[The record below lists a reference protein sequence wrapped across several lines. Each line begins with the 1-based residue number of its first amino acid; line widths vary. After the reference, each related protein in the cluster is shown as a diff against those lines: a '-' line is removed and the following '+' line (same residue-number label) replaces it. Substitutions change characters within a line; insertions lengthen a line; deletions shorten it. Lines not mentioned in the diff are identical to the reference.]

1 MIVSVFKRIPVRLQA
16 GVLSIAFMLAM
27 LLPSAGHALVVN
39 TLPAGVTVSPLPFA
53 AVRST
58 TDANSDIGAQN
69 PATVETALE
78 SAAWFNQPLTFVGG
92 GACGVSPA
100 VDNGCSA
107 FDLGGGNSNKGG
119 TSNFEANVFGI
130 HYGNNFI
137 AVLYSDLVS
146 GFEINGLR
154 NGVSNIYAFT
164 TVTAVPL
171 PAAVWL
177 FGTAILALLGVTR
190 RRRMAAA

>member
-1 MIVSVFKRIPVRLQA
+1 MIVSILKRAPVRLQA
-16 GVLSIAFMLAM
+16 SFFSIALAVAV

-39 TLPAGVTVSPLPFA
+39 TLPAGVTVSPLPFL
-53 AVRST
+53 AVRSSDDSNT
-58 TDANSDIGAQN
+58 DIGSQN
-69 PATVETALE
+69 PANVETALE
-78 SAAWFNQPLTFVGG
+78 SAAWFNRDLVFVGG
-92 GACGVSPA
+92 GACGASPA
-100 VDNGCSA
+100 VANGCSA
-107 FDLGGGNSNKGG
+107 FDNGGGPSNKGG
-119 TSNFEANVFGI
+119 TTNFEANVFGI

-190 RRRMAAA
+190 RRRNYVT

>member
-1 MIVSVFKRIPVRLQA
+1 LCTFFAITV
-16 GVLSIAFMLAM
+16 
-27 LLPSAGHALVVN
+27 LLPISYYQDG
-39 TLPAGVTVSPLPFA
+39 PIQWGRIS
-53 AVRST
+53 
-58 TDANSDIGAQN
+58 
-69 PATVETALE
+69 
-78 SAAWFNQPLTFVGG
+78 
-92 GACGVSPA
+92 
-100 VDNGCSA
+100 
-107 FDLGGGNSNKGG
+107 G

-177 FGTAILALLGVTR
+177 FGTAILALLGITR
-190 RRRMAAA
+190 RRRMSAA

>member
-1 MIVSVFKRIPVRLQA
+1 MA
-16 GVLSIAFMLAM
+16 LAV
-27 LLPSAGHALVVN
+27 LLPSAGNAVVVN
-39 TLPAGVTVSPLPFA
+39 TLPPGVTVSPLPFV
-53 AVRST
+53 AVRSSDDSNT
-58 TDANSDIGAQN
+58 DIGPQN
-69 PATVETALE
+69 PATVEAALE
-78 SAAWFNQPLTFVGG
+78 SATWFDRELTFLGG
-92 GACGVSPA
+92 GACGASPTVA
-100 VDNGCSA
+100 NGCSA
-107 FDLGGGNSNKGG
+107 FDLGGGPSNKGG

-130 HYGNNFI
+130 HYGNSFI

-177 FGTAILALLGVTR
+177 FGTAILALLGVAR
-190 RRRMAAA
+190 RRKVAAA

>member
-1 MIVSVFKRIPVRLQA
+1 MIVSAFKCASVRLYA
-16 GVLSIAFMLAM
+16 GVLSIALALAVLM
-27 LLPSAGHALVVN
+27 PSTGHAVVVN

-58 TDANSDIGAQN
+58 TDANSDIGPQN
-69 PATVETALE
+69 PANVESKLE
-78 SAAWFNQPLTFVGG
+78 SADWFNRDLIFVGG
-92 GACGVSPA
+92 GACGASPA
-100 VDNGCSA
+100 VANGCSA
-107 FDLGGGNSNKGG
+107 FDNGGGPSNKGG

-146 GFEINGLR
+146 GFEINGLG

>member
-1 MIVSVFKRIPVRLQA
+1 MIVSVLERVPTRLQA
-16 GVLSIAFMLAM
+16 GILSVALALAVLF
-27 LLPSAGHALVVN
+27 PSAGHALVVN

-53 AVRST
+53 AVRSSDDSNT
-58 TDANSDIGAQN
+58 DIGAQN
-69 PATVETALE
+69 PANVETVLE
-78 SAAWFNQPLTFVGG
+78 SAAWFNRPLTFVGG
-92 GACGVSPA
+92 GACGASPVVA
-100 VDNGCSA
+100 NGCSA
-107 FDLGGGNSNKGG
+107 FDNGGGPSNKGG

>member
-1 MIVSVFKRIPVRLQA
+1 MIVSVFERIPAKFQA
-16 GVLSIAFMLAM
+16 GVLTIALAFAV
-27 LLPSAGHALVVN
+27 LLPSPGHALVVN

-53 AVRST
+53 AVRSSDDSNT
-58 TDANSDIGAQN
+58 DIGAQN
-69 PATVETALE
+69 PANVESKLE

-92 GACGVSPA
+92 GACGASPA
-100 VDNGCSA
+100 FANGCSA
-107 FDLGGGNSNKGG
+107 FDNGGGPSNKGG
-119 TSNFEANVFGI
+119 TSTFEANVFGI

-164 TVTAVPL
+164 TLTAVPL

>member
-1 MIVSVFKRIPVRLQA
+1 MIVSVVQRIPSRLHA
-16 GVLSIAFMLAM
+16 GILSIGLA
-27 LLPSAGHALVVN
+27 LAVLFPATGHALVVN

-58 TDANSDIGAQN
+58 TDANSDIGPQN
-69 PATVETALE
+69 PANVESKLE

-92 GACGVSPA
+92 GACGTSPA
-100 VDNGCSA
+100 VANGCSA

-177 FGTAILALLGVTR
+177 FGTAILALLGITR
-190 RRRMAAA
+190 RRRMTAA

>member
-1 MIVSVFKRIPVRLQA
+1 MIVSILKRAPVRLHA
-16 GVLSIAFMLAM
+16 GVLSVALALTV
-27 LLPSAGHALVVN
+27 LLPSVGHAIVVN

-53 AVRST
+53 AVRSSDDSNT
-58 TDANSDIGAQN
+58 DIGSQN
-69 PATVETALE
+69 PANVEAKLE
-78 SAAWFNQPLTFVGG
+78 TAAWFNQPLTFVGG

-119 TSNFEANVFGI
+119 TSTFEANVFGI

-154 NGVSNIYAFT
+154 NDVSNIYAFT

-190 RRRMAAA
+190 RRRIYVA

>member
-1 MIVSVFKRIPVRLQA
+1 MNVSNFLRLPTYLHA
-16 GVLSIAFMLAM
+16 AVLFGGLALGL
-27 LLPSAGHALVVN
+27 LLPSPGHAMVVN

-58 TDANSDIGAQN
+58 TDSNTDIGSQN
-69 PATVETALE
+69 PANVESKLE
-78 SAAWFNQPLTFVGG
+78 SAAWFNTPLTFVGG
-92 GACGVSPA
+92 GACGTSPA
-100 VDNGCSA
+100 FANGCTAFDNG
-107 FDLGGGNSNKGG
+107 GGPANKGG
-119 TSNFEANVFGI
+119 SSTFEANVFGI

-146 GFEINGLR
+146 TFEINGLR

-171 PAAVWL
+171 PAAIWL
-177 FGTAILALLGVTR
+177 FGTAMLALLGITR
-190 RRRMAAA
+190 RRRMSAA